1 MYFYHFVYLILCFF
15 EYNLI
20 IMTSSKNNFYTLE
33 DINKIKNTNLY
44 RVLQDIE
51 KEYPVVRN
59 INDVNNVEDYVPYHI
74 SCFQSRK
81 YLHRNGL
88 TELFHRMSN
97 QTHTECCPLM
107 IESSNIIYINIDYKI
122 KNNKNN
128 QDLVGMFNTNISNGI
143 INNFKSIVKDIN
155 PVYITLFPSTIS
167 FDEKNK
173 YYKYGAHCFIF
184 LDKYISKEEYRTKLI
199 SKIDNDEELNK
210 MFDKFKDSI
219 QLDEDKELKV
229 SSLIDDQCFKRQGS
243 MIFPLAQKSVDS
255 REYKIVEGDLSKI
268 IIPKQKHC

>member
-1 MYFYHFVYLILCFF
+1 MNF
-15 EYNLI
+15 NQ
-20 IMTSSKNNFYTLE
+20 NNCYRSAE
-33 DINKIKNTNLY
+33 NMNKIKNTNLY
-44 RVLQDIE
+44 RVLKDIE
-51 KEYPVVRN
+51 KEYPVIRD
-59 INDVNNVEDYVPYHI
+59 INDVDNIEDYVPYYVI
-74 SCFQSRK
+74 GVQSCK

-97 QTHTECCPLM
+97 QTHTECCPL
-107 IESSNIIYINIDYKI
+107 ILKSPNIIYINIDYKI
-122 KNNKNN
+122 KNNKNH

-143 INNFKSIVKDIN
+143 INNFKYIVPKDIN
-155 PVYITLFPSTIS
+155 PVYITLFPSTINY
-167 FDEKNK
+167 DEKNK
-173 YYKYGAHCFIF
+173 YYKCGAHCFIF
-184 LDKYISKEEYRTKLI
+184 FDRYISKEEYRTKLI

>member
-1 MYFYHFVYLILCFF
+1 M
-15 EYNLI
+15 
-20 IMTSSKNNFYTLE
+20 SSNQNNFYSFE
-33 DINKIKNTNLY
+33 EKNKIRNTNLY

-51 KEYPVVRN
+51 KEYPVANDINN
-59 INDVNNVEDYVPYHI
+59 INNVEDYIPYHI
-74 SCFQSRK
+74 VVFQKKK

-143 INNFKSIVKDIN
+143 INNFKSIVPKDIN
-155 PVYITLFPSTIS
+155 PVYITLFPSPIS

-173 YYKYGAHCFIF
+173 YYKCGAHCFIF
-184 LDKYISKEEYRTKLI
+184 FDKYISKEEYRTKLI
-199 SKIDNDEELNK
+199 SIIDNDEELNK
-210 MFDKFKDSI
+210 IFDKFKDSI
-219 QLDEDKELKV
+219 QLDEGKELKV
-229 SSLIDDQCFKRQGS
+229 SSLIDILRFIANGS
-243 MIFPLAQKSVDS
+243 IIFPLAQKSVDS

-268 IIPKQKHC
+268 IIPKQKQYKD

>member
-1 MYFYHFVYLILCFF
+1 MNF
-15 EYNLI
+15 NQ
-20 IMTSSKNNFYTLE
+20 NNYCRLTE
-33 DINKIKNTNLY
+33 NMNKIKNTNLY
-44 RVLQDIE
+44 RVLKDIE
-51 KEYPVVRN
+51 KEYPV
-59 INDVNNVEDYVPYHI
+59 INDINNINNVEDYVSYHI
-74 SCFQSRK
+74 SGIQKKK
-81 YLHRNGL
+81 YLPIEGL

-107 IESSNIIYINIDYKI
+107 IESPSIIYINIDYKI
-122 KNNKNN
+122 KNNKNH

-143 INNFKSIVKDIN
+143 INNFKSIVAKDIN

-173 YYKYGAHCFIF
+173 YYKCGAHCFIF
-184 LDKYISKEEYRTKLI
+184 FDRYISKKEYRTKLV

-210 MFDKFKDSI
+210 IFDKFKDSI
-219 QLDEDKELKV
+219 QLDEGKELKA
-229 SSLIDDQCFKRQGS
+229 SSLIDSQCFIRQGS

-268 IIPKQKHC
+268 IIPKQIYYKD

>member
-1 MYFYHFVYLILCFF
+1 
-15 EYNLI
+15 
-20 IMTSSKNNFYTLE
+20 MTSSKNNFYNFE

-44 RVLQDIE
+44 RVLHDIE
-51 KEYPVVRN
+51 KEYSVVRN
-59 INDVNNVEDYVPYHI
+59 IYDVDNSEDYVQYHI
-74 SCFQSRK
+74 SCVQSNK
-81 YLHRNGL
+81 YLHRDGL
-88 TELFHRMSN
+88 TELFHRMNN

-143 INNFKSIVKDIN
+143 INNFKSIVPKDIN

-173 YYKYGAHCFIF
+173 YYKCGAHCFIF
-184 LDKYISKEEYRTKLI
+184 FDRYISKEEYRTKLI

-210 MFDKFKDSI
+210 LFDKFKDSI

-229 SSLIDDQCFKRQGS
+229 SSLIDSQCFIRQGS
-243 MIFPLAQKSVDS
+243 IIFPLAQKSVDS

-268 IIPKQKHC
+268 IIPKQKQYKE

>member
-1 MYFYHFVYLILCFF
+1 MNF
-15 EYNLI
+15 NQ
-20 IMTSSKNNFYTLE
+20 NNYCRLAE
-33 DINKIKNTNLY
+33 NMNKIKNTNLY

-51 KEYPVVRN
+51 KEYPVV
-59 INDVNNVEDYVPYHI
+59 NDIYDVDNVEDYIPYHVASI
-74 SCFQSRK
+74 QKKK
-81 YLHRNGL
+81 YLPIEGL

-107 IESSNIIYINIDYKI
+107 IDSSSIIYINIDYKI

-143 INNFKSIVKDIN
+143 INNFKSIVPKDIN
-155 PVYITLFPSTIS
+155 PVYITLLPSTIS

-173 YYKYGAHCFIF
+173 YYKCGAHCFIF
-184 LDKYISKEEYRTKLI
+184 FNKYISKEEYRTKLV
-199 SKIDNDEELNK
+199 SQVDNDEDLNK
-210 MFDKFKDSI
+210 IFDKFKDSI
-219 QLDEDKELKV
+219 QLDESKELKV
-229 SSLIDDQCFKRQGS
+229 SSLIDLPRFTSSGS

-268 IIPKQKHC
+268 TIPKQIYYKD